1 MTITFIDLYNDI
13 TGQAWSMF
21 DGEVEDKEEFETTVT
36 TSIQK
41 ALSMLWNTYQF
52 PFRNKTKK
60 FNTKNGKVEYA
71 TPNGNIVTK
80 TVDGKTVFAINCNR
94 KYLEFV
100 DDVEVLEEKTGE
112 PKQFS
117 IKNDKIY
124 LYPTPDNTYSVSVD
138 YLDMFCAID
147 GEEGT
152 AKANLKEDEDY
163 LNIPEKY
170 EDVFRNTILPL
181 AMTYLIASETDENYS
196 AYWKQYQLALDVL
209 LECTLGINKDKTIGW
224 R

>member
-60 FNTKNGKVEYA
+60 FTTKNGKVDYNC
-71 TPNGNIVTK
+71 PNGNIVTK

-124 LYPTPDNTYSVSVD
+124 LYPTPDDTYTVSVD

-147 GEEGT
+147 GAEGT

-196 AYWKQYQLALDVL
+196 AYWRQFQLALDVL